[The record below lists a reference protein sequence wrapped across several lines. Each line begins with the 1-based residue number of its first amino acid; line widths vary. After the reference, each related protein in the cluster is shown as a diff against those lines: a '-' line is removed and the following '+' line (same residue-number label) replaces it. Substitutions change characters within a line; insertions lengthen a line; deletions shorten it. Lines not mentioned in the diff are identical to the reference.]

1 MILKLL
7 TLKNL
12 IMIYIKGI
20 PTEVKV
26 LVKHRNHTQKIEG
39 MISYDNNNSRFLF
52 HNEKLHGENAQ
63 KFGYSKS
70 WYFNSM
76 GNTFTEGIQSIELLE
91 LNYEIF

>member
-26 LVKHRNHTQKIEG
+26 LVKHKNHTQKIEG
-39 MISYDNNNSRFLF
+39 MISYNNNRFLF
-52 HNEKLHGENAQ
+52 HNEKLHGGNAK

-70 WYFNSM
+70 WSFNSM